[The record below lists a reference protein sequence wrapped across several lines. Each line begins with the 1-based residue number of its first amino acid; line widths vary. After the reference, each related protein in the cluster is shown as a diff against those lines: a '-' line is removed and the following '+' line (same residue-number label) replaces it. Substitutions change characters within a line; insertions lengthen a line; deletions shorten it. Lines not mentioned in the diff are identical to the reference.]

1 MKIAVVGTGMI
12 AREALIALQQV
23 EGVEVVTICARPQS
37 REKARALAQEFRV
50 PQVATDYAAMLTAH
64 GADFVYLGIVNS
76 VHFDYARQA
85 IAAGWH
91 VIVEKPFTS
100 TLAEAEELIARARAA
115 GCYLFEAVTPLFLPN
130 YQGILEA
137 LPQLGLIRLV
147 QANFSQ
153 YSSRYD
159 RYLARDVAPAFDPSL
174 SGGALYDLN
183 VYNLELIVSFFGR
196 PKSASYTANI
206 GFNGIDTSGILTLR
220 YDGFAATAAAAK
232 DSDSP
237 SFFMIQGESGWIRAD
252 GTPNELASFTVGL
265 RGRQE
270 KSYALNCHEHRMVPE
285 FEAMRDIFAR
295 KDYLSVEEGLQTTRT
310 VMAVM
315 EKARLMAD
323 IQFRAD

>member
-100 TLAEAEELIARARAA
+100 TLAEAEELIARARAV

-183 VYNLELIVSFFGR
+183 VYNLELIASFFGR

-220 YDGFAATAAAAK
+220 YDGFAATAVAAK

-295 KDYLSVEEGLQTTRT
+295 KDYLSVEEGLQTSRT

-315 EKARLMAD
+315 EKARLMAG

>member
-12 AREALIALQQV
+12 AREALIALRQL
-23 EGVEVVTICARPQS
+23 EGIEVVTICARPHS
-37 REKARALAQEFRV
+37 REKARALAQEFGV
-50 PQVATDYAAMLTAH
+50 PQVATDYGAMLAAH
-64 GADFVYLGIVNS
+64 EADFVYIGIVNS
-76 VHFDYARQA
+76 AHFDYARQA

-91 VIVEKPFTS
+91 VILEKPFTS

-115 GCYLFEAVTPLFLPN
+115 HCYLFEAVTPLFLPN
-130 YQGILEA
+130 YVGILET

-147 QANFSQ
+147 QANYSK

-183 VYNLELIVSFFGR
+183 VYNLELIVSLFGR
-196 PKSASYTANI
+196 PKSAAYTANV
-206 GFNGIDTSGILTLR
+206 GFNGIDTSGVMTMR
-220 YDGFAATAAAAK
+220 YDGFVATAAAAK
-232 DSDSP
+232 DSSSP

-252 GTPNELASFTVGL
+252 GEVNALPSFTVGL
-265 RGRQE
+265 RGRE
-270 KSYALNCHEHRMVPE
+270 PETYELNRHEHRMVHE

-295 KDYLSVEEGLQTTRT
+295 KDYMSVEEGLQISRT

-315 EKARLMAD
+315 EKARLMAG

>member
-220 YDGFAATAAAAK
+220 YDGFAATAVAAK

-252 GTPNELASFTVGL
+252 GTPNELASFTGGL

-295 KDYLSVEEGLQTTRT
+295 KDYLSVEEGLQTSRT

-315 EKARLMAD
+315 EKARLMAG